1 MKIYNVLAVL
11 ALVFIILAYGLLG
24 NMDRK
29 MMDQAEAWERSV
41 QALQME
47 QEDLQSRILETQAI
61 LKDTEDRTISQGI
74 LISEIW
80 ERLHLDFFL
89 AADKGVLE

>member
-1 MKIYNVLAVL
+1 MKNKIIATITVI
-11 ALVFIILAYGLLG
+11 ALIITVGIVG

-29 MMDQAEAWERSV
+29 MMEQELVWENSI

-47 QEDLQSRILETQAI
+47 QEKIQANIETTQAI
-61 LKDTEDRTISQGI
+61 LKDTEERSLAQGI

-80 ERLHLDFFL
+80 ERMHLDFFL
-89 AADKGVLE
+89 AAEAGELE